1 MIEGSSELVKG
12 LMEKSQNLQ
21 FFTQDSSRLTKITEL
36 LMLGFWMRGEKD
48 LLQIERTTFIN
59 AT

>member
-12 LMEKSQNLQ
+12 ELEKSKNLE
-21 FFTQDSSRLTKITEL
+21 FRTQDSSRFTKFTEL

-48 LLQIERTTFIN
+48 FL
-59 AT
+59 